1 MRRLETEGEPYWFK
15 VSLWGLELRVDQCIL
30 FRIVS
35 GTIIL
40 IMTATV
46 FMIAF
51 GLIGGN
57 PK

>member
-1 MRRLETEGEPYWFK
+1 MRRLETDGEPYWFK
-15 VSLWGLELRVDQCIL
+15 VNFWGLELRVDQCIL
-30 FRIVS
+30 FRMVS

-46 FMIAF
+46 FMIAL

-57 PK
+57 SK